1 MSLKRTPIR
10 ADYRIKQ
17 TSVSRKLEPIP
28 QSKSVPPNKLK
39 PYLRY
44 SGEKQPV
51 EQKAVLLNTVIEE
64 HLLKFGLIDTFD
76 SFIKEVAEKVQ
87 AHTMGETKVEAAI
100 EIKNR
105 VMDVKCVYEEFH
117 KRE

>member
-1 MSLKRTPIR
+1 MSLKRTPIK
-10 ADYRIKQ
+10 AEYRIKQ
-17 TSVSRKLEPIP
+17 SSVSKKLEPLP
-28 QSKSVPPNKLK
+28 QSRSMPPNKLK

-51 EQKAVLLNTVIEE
+51 EQKTVLLNTVIEE

-87 AHTMGETKVEAAI
+87 AKAFTETKIQTAK
-100 EIKNR
+100 EIQDQ
-105 VMDVKCVYEEFH
+105 VMDVK
-117 KRE
+117 